1 MSRIRRRPSLA
12 CCAFCLVKSSLV
24 CPAAQMDKRQ
34 IGASFGRAAE
44 RYDTAA
50 ALQRRIGDRLLERL
64 PKSGDEP
71 FTILEVGA
79 GTGFCT
85 ARLAAIGARVIAL
98 DLAEPM
104 LRQLRRTVS
113 TPVLSLC
120 GDAESLPLRGNSV
133 DMIFSNLTLQWC
145 LDLDVLFSG
154 FQRVLKPGG
163 SVLYS
168 SFGSDTLKELR
179 SAWAQVD
186 DASHVNLFFD
196 QTTVQRA
203 MHRARLSEP
212 AVESELLQVRYSSVL
227 QLMREL
233 KGLGAHNVTLGR
245 PRGLTGRNKL
255 QRVVG
260 AYERMMPRGIV
271 AATFEVLYG
280 MARKN
285 GQ

>member
-1 MSRIRRRPSLA
+1 
-12 CCAFCLVKSSLV
+12 VSS
-24 CPAAQMDKRQ
+24 AAQLDKRRVA
-34 IGASFGRAAE
+34 ASFARAAE
-44 RYDTAA
+44 RYDSVA
-50 ALQRRIGDRLLERL
+50 ALQRRIGNRLLGRL
-64 PKSGDEP
+64 ANSVDGS

-85 ARLAAIGARVIAL
+85 ARLAAIGGRVIAL
-98 DLAEPM
+98 DLVEPM

-120 GDAESLPLRGNSV
+120 GDAESLPLRDNSV

-145 LDLDVLFSG
+145 HDLDALFSG
-154 FQRVLKPGG
+154 FQRVLRPGG

-186 DASHVNLFFD
+186 RATHVNFFFD
-196 QTTVQRA
+196 RMTVQGAMLRA
-203 MHRARLSEP
+203 GLFEP
-212 AVESELLQVRYSSVL
+212 AIESELLIVEYSSVL
-227 QLMREL
+227 QLMHEL
-233 KGLGAHNVTLGR
+233 KGLGAHNVMSGR
-245 PRGLTGRNKL
+245 PRALTGRNKL
-255 QRVVG
+255 QRMIR
-260 AYERMMPRGIV
+260 AYEGMMPTRIV

-280 MARKN
+280 MARKC